1 MMKNRIR
8 VLRAEINISQEELAN
23 QMGVSRQ
30 TIHAIENNKYAPS
43 LTLGMSIAKLFNKT
57 VEEVFQMEEETDKEK

>member
-1 MMKNRIR
+1 MKNRIK
-8 VLRAEINISQEELAN
+8 VLRAKLSISQDYLA
-23 QMGVSRQ
+23 QQLGVSRQ
-30 TIHAIENNKYAPS
+30 TIHAIENNKYSPS

>member
-1 MMKNRIR
+1 MKNRIR
-8 VLRAEINISQEELAN
+8 VLRAELNISQEELAN

-30 TIHAIENNKYAPS
+30 TIHAIENNKYSPS

-57 VEEVFQMEEETDKEK
+57 VEEVFQMEENQ

>member
-1 MMKNRIR
+1 MKNRIR
-8 VLRAEINISQEELAN
+8 VFRAELNISQEELAN

-43 LTLGMSIAKLFNKT
+43 LTLGMSIAKLFKKT
-57 VEEVFQMEEETDKEK
+57 VEEVFQMEEEK

>member
-1 MMKNRIR
+1 MKNRIR
-8 VLRAEINISQEELAN
+8 VFRAELNTWQEELAN

-43 LTLGMSIAKLFNKT
+43 LTLGMKIAKYFNIP
-57 VEEVFQMEEETDKEK
+57 VEEIFVLEQEEK

>member
-43 LTLGMSIAKLFNKT
+43 LTLGMKIAKFFNKA
-57 VEEVFQMEEETDKEK
+57 VEEVFQIEEEK

>member
-1 MMKNRIR
+1 MKNRIR
-8 VLRAEINISQEELAN
+8 VFRAELNISQEELAN

-43 LTLGMSIAKLFNKT
+43 LTLGMKIAKYFNIP
-57 VEEVFQMEEETDKEK
+57 VEEIFVLEQEEK

>member
-1 MMKNRIR
+1 MKNRIK
-8 VLRAEINISQEELAN
+8 VLRAELSISQDYLA
-23 QMGVSRQ
+23 QQLGVSRQ

-57 VEEVFQMEEETDKEK
+57 VEEVFQMEEDK

>member
-1 MMKNRIR
+1 MKNRIK
-8 VLRAEINISQEELAN
+8 VLRAELSISQDYLA
-23 QMGVSRQ
+23 QQLGVSRQ

-57 VEEVFQMEEETDKEK
+57 VEEVFQMEEEK

>member
-1 MMKNRIR
+1 MKNRIR
-8 VLRAEINISQEELAN
+8 VFRAELNISQEELAN

-43 LTLGMSIAKLFNKT
+43 LTLGMSIAKFFNKT
-57 VEEVFQMEEETDKEK
+57 VEEVFQIEEEK